1 MLDLSAD
8 TSILSSDKLYTG
20 AVIQM
25 VDLSADTSILSSY
38 KL

>member
-1 MLDLSAD
+1 MVDLSAD
-8 TSILSSDKLYTG
+8 TSILSSYKLETG
-20 AVIQM
+20 SVIQM

>member
-1 MLDLSAD
+1 MVDLSAD
-8 TSILSSDKLYTG
+8 TSILSSYELYTG

-25 VDLSADTSILSSY
+25 VDLSADTSILSLY

>member
-1 MLDLSAD
+1 MVDLSAD
-8 TSILSSDKLYTG
+8 TSILSSYKLLTG